1 MLTPT
6 DAVLSVNSKKGAVT
20 LNLDDIKDGSTRKL
34 TDYLPLSG
42 GNITGAL
49 SAAQLSANI
58 IGTNI
63 IGTGTEDNNFFQSR
77 KFRGEG
83 DAATYYHAVDFGFAG
98 HNQVDFYEY
107 GGIWNFWINQNPAPT
122 TDLNN
127 LCLQI
132 GQTYLKNK
140 SYQYDWPNASGTLA
154 LKSDIPTK
162 VSELTNDSKF
172 VTSSGV
178 TSVATS
184 GTGLSGGTITS
195 TGTITLDS
203 SSAGN
208 AAANKVILRNA
219 AGSIQTEKL
228 AVSSG
233 TTTKATMQY
242 NSTEDCI
249 EFIFA

>member
-1 MLTPT
+1 M
-6 DAVLSVNSKKGAVT
+6 
-20 LNLDDIKDGSTRKL
+20 
-34 TDYLPLSG
+34 
-42 GNITGAL
+42 
-49 SAAQLSANI
+49 
-58 IGTNI
+58 
-63 IGTGTEDNNFFQSR
+63 
-77 KFRGEG
+77 
-83 DAATYYHAVDFGFAG
+83 
-98 HNQVDFYEY
+98 
-107 GGIWNFWINQNPAPT
+107 
-122 TDLNN
+122 
-127 LCLQI
+127 QI

-154 LKSDIPTK
+154 LKSDIPTVPTK
-162 VSELTNDSKF
+162 VSELTNDSGF

-208 AAANKVILRNA
+208 AAADKVILRNA

-242 NSTEDCI
+242 NATEDCI